1 MAERQERA
9 RELAEEA
16 LATREEAERLVD
28 EARRIDSQVVREVI
42 EEAEEDRHSG
52 R

>member
-1 MAERQERA
+1 MNRRQERA

-16 LATREEAERLVD
+16 LATRDEAERLAE
-28 EARRIDSQVVREVI
+28 EARKIDSEVVREVI
-42 EEAEEDRHSG
+42 EEAEEDRLSG